1 MIPSF
6 ITIQILIDRAPLLEW
21 KLGFASVVLVF
32 AIAAAGALIGTR
44 LAEVPKISHKV
55 LAASGIL
62 LIAISLFW
70 VIPEVAG
77 HSGWLIALLWV
88 AAGFMAL
95 WIIDHFVYPICP
107 ACSHS
112 HDHHECHS
120 PLHGFAAPLLI
131 AIGIHSFFDGWGLA
145 ASEHSSEFVRLVF
158 LLGIGLHK
166 LPEGL
171 ALGAIVRA
179 SMASH
184 WKSLLAC
191 IAAEAMTI
199 VGGAASFGV
208 AAHIRASWVG
218 IMLAAA
224 AGTFIYLGYHAVEG
238 ELHRRGSR
246 SS

>member
-1 MIPSF
+1 M
-6 ITIQILIDRAPLLEW
+6 
-21 KLGFASVVLVF
+21 GFASVLLVF
-32 AIAAAGALIGTR
+32 ALAVAGAVIGTR
-44 LAEVPKISHKV
+44 LAEVPKISRKV

-77 HSGWLIALLWV
+77 QSGWLVALLWV
-88 AAGFMAL
+88 AAGFVAL

-107 ACSHS
+107 ACSHTHH
-112 HDHHECHS
+112 HDECSS
-120 PLHGFAAPLLI
+120 PLHGFAAPLLM
-131 AIGIHSFFDGWGLA
+131 GISVHSFLDGWGLA
-145 ASEHSSEFVRLVF
+145 ISEHSSDFVRLVF

-171 ALGAIVRA
+171 ALGALVRA
-179 SMASH
+179 SLTSH

-199 VGGAASFGV
+199 VGGAAGLGI
-208 AAHIRASWVG
+208 AAHIRSSWVG
-218 IMLAAA
+218 IVLAAA

-238 ELHRRGSR
+238 ELHRRGSQ